1 LGPLAARDFRLF
13 LVGRLTSFI
22 GTGMLP
28 VALAFAVLARHGTT
42 SEVGYVLGAETLPLV
57 LFLLIGGAAAD
68 RLNRRVVML
77 SADVVRALAQGVLA
91 AWILA
96 GHPPLWGFLV
106 TQAVVGT
113 GNAFFTPAMTG
124 LIPEVAPAGSL
135 QQANV
140 FNSMAEWSGR
150 LFGPAVAGVIV
161 ATAGPGWAVGADAF
175 TYFVSAVCLAGLRV
189 GWSGS
194 AATEPFVAQLRTG
207 WRAFRSR
214 TWLWSIVA
222 QFSSY
227 GFFVFAPF
235 FVLGAVVAKQS
246 LGGAA
251 AWGTVLALQGLGSV
265 LASLVMLRVRPR
277 RPLLVAE
284 LGLFGFA
291 LPLVALAAGA
301 PFVVVASTAFI
312 SGASIGLF
320 GPLWD
325 TTMQSQ
331 LPPEVLSRASA
342 YDWFGSMVFLPLGF
356 ALAGTLARLLGIH
369 GALYLGAGWLVL
381 TTAIVVTLPGVT
393 SLVAVVHPGAGP
405 EPAGPPVGTGVS
417 ETTAEFE
424 A

>member
-1 LGPLAARDFRLF
+1 MRTDRRLGPLSSRDFRLF

-28 VALAFAVLARHGTT
+28 VALAFAVLGRHGST

-57 LFLLIGGAAAD
+57 LFLLVGGAAAD

-77 SADVVRALAQGVLA
+77 SADVLRAVAQSVLA
-91 AWILA
+91 AWILV
-96 GHPPLWGFLV
+96 GHPPLWGFLL
-106 TQAVVGT
+106 TQALVGT

-124 LIPEVAPAGSL
+124 LIPQVAPAESL

-140 FNSMAEWSGR
+140 LNSMAEWSGR
-150 LFGPAVAGVIV
+150 LFGPALAGVIV
-161 ATAGPGWAVGADAF
+161 ATAGPGWAVAADAG
-175 TYFVSAVCLAGLRV
+175 TYLVSALCLVGLRV
-189 GWSGS
+189 GWSGT
-194 AATEPFVAQLRTG
+194 AANEPFVAQLRTG

-214 TWLWSIVA
+214 TWLWSIVT

-235 FVLGAVVAKQS
+235 FVLGAVVANQS

-265 LASLVMLRVRPR
+265 LASVVIFRVRPR

-284 LGLFGFA
+284 VSLFGFA
-291 LPLVALAAGA
+291 LPMVALAARA
-301 PFVVVASTAFI
+301 PLGVVAPAAFV
-312 SGASIGLF
+312 SGASIGVF

-331 LPPEVLSRASA
+331 LPPAVLSRASA
-342 YDWFGSMVFLPLGF
+342 YDWFGSMVFLPLGY
-356 ALAGTLARLLGIH
+356 ALAGTLARLLGID
-369 GALYLGAGWLVL
+369 GTLYLGAAWLVFS
-381 TTAIVVTLPGVT
+381 TAVVVSLPGVT
-393 SLVAVVHPGAGP
+393 SLVGVGHRLSDGAP
-405 EPAGPPVGTGVS
+405 DPATPAEPL
-417 ETTAEFE
+417 
-424 A
+424 

>member
-1 LGPLAARDFRLF
+1 MRTDRRLGPLSSRDFRLF

-28 VALAFAVLARHGTT
+28 VALAFAVLGRHGST

-57 LFLLIGGAAAD
+57 LFLLVGGAAAD

-77 SADVVRALAQGVLA
+77 SADVLRAVAQSVLA
-91 AWILA
+91 AWILV
-96 GHPPLWGFLV
+96 GHPPLWGFLL
-106 TQAVVGT
+106 TQALVGT

-124 LIPEVAPAGSL
+124 LIPEVAPAESL

-140 FNSMAEWSGR
+140 LNSMAEWSGR
-150 LFGPAVAGVIV
+150 LFGPALAGVIV
-161 ATAGPGWAVGADAF
+161 ATAGPGWAVGADAG
-175 TYFVSAVCLAGLRV
+175 TYLVSALCLAGLRV
-189 GWSGS
+189 GWSGT

-235 FVLGAVVAKQS
+235 FVLGAVVADQS

-265 LASLVMLRVRPR
+265 LASVVMFRVRPR

-284 LGLFGFA
+284 VSLFGFA
-291 LPLVALAAGA
+291 LPMVALAARA
-301 PFVVVASTAFI
+301 PLAVVAPAAFV
-312 SGASIGLF
+312 SGASIGVF

-331 LPPEVLSRASA
+331 LPPAVLSRASA
-342 YDWFGSMVFLPLGF
+342 YDWFGSMVFLPLGY
-356 ALAGTLARLLGIH
+356 ALAGTLARLLGID

-381 TTAIVVTLPGVT
+381 STAVVISLPGVT
-393 SLVAVVHPGAGP
+393 SLVGVGHRLSLGAPHPATP
-405 EPAGPPVGTGVS
+405 AEPM
-417 ETTAEFE
+417 
-424 A
+424 

>member
-1 LGPLAARDFRLF
+1 MERDRWLGPLSARDFRLF
-13 LVGRLTSFI
+13 LAGRLTSFI

-28 VALAFAVLARHGTT
+28 VALAFAVLGRHGST

-57 LFLLIGGAAAD
+57 LFLLVGGAAAD

-77 SADVVRALAQGVLA
+77 SADVLRAAAQGVLA
-91 AWILA
+91 GWILV
-96 GHPPLWGFLV
+96 GHPPLWGFLA
-106 TQAVVGT
+106 TQALVGT

-124 LIPEVAPAGSL
+124 LIPQVVPGAAL

-140 FNSMAEWSGR
+140 LNSMAEWSGR
-150 LFGPAVAGVIV
+150 LFGPALAGIIV
-161 ATAGPGWAVGADAF
+161 ATSGPGWAVAADALS
-175 TYFVSAVCLAGLRV
+175 YVLSALCLAGLRV
-189 GWSGS
+189 GWSGT

-207 WRAFRSR
+207 WRAFSSR
-214 TWLWSIVA
+214 TWLWSIVV

-227 GFFVFAPF
+227 GFIVFAPF
-235 FVLGAVVAKQS
+235 FVLGAVVADRS

-265 LASLVMLRVRPR
+265 LGSVVMLRVRPR

-284 LGLFGFA
+284 LGLISFA
-291 LPLVALAAGA
+291 LPMVALAAGA
-301 PFVVVASTAFI
+301 NLTVVAATAFV
-312 SGASIGLF
+312 SGASIGVF

-342 YDWFGSMVFLPLGF
+342 YDWFGSMVFLPLGY
-356 ALAGTLARLLGIH
+356 ALAGTLARLLGID

-381 TTAIVVTLPGVT
+381 STVVVVSLPGVT
-393 SLVAVVHPGAGP
+393 SLVAVQHRPD
-405 EPAGPPVGTGVS
+405 PV
-417 ETTAEFE
+417 
-424 A
+424 

>member
-1 LGPLAARDFRLF
+1 MRTDRRLGPLSSRDFRLF

-28 VALAFAVLARHGTT
+28 VALAFAVLGRHGST

-57 LFLLIGGAAAD
+57 LFLLVGGAAAD

-77 SADVVRALAQGVLA
+77 SADVLRAVAQSVLA
-91 AWILA
+91 AWILV
-96 GHPPLWGFLV
+96 GHPPLWGFLL
-106 TQAVVGT
+106 TQALVGT

-124 LIPEVAPAGSL
+124 LIPQVAPAESL

-140 FNSMAEWSGR
+140 LNSMAEWSGR

-161 ATAGPGWAVGADAF
+161 ATAGPGWAVGADAA
-175 TYFVSAVCLAGLRV
+175 TYLVSALCLAALRV
-189 GWSGS
+189 GWSGT

-214 TWLWSIVA
+214 TWLWSIVT

-235 FVLGAVVAKQS
+235 FVLGAVVANQS

-265 LASLVMLRVRPR
+265 LASVVMFRVRPR

-284 LGLFGFA
+284 VSLFGFA
-291 LPLVALAAGA
+291 LPMVALAARA
-301 PFVVVASTAFI
+301 PLAVVAPAAFV
-312 SGASIGLF
+312 SGASIGVF

-331 LPPEVLSRASA
+331 LPPAVLSRASA
-342 YDWFGSMVFLPLGF
+342 YDWFGSMVFLPLGY
-356 ALAGTLARLLGIH
+356 ALAGTLARLLEIDGT
-369 GALYLGAGWLVL
+369 LYLGAAWLVL
-381 TTAIVVTLPGVT
+381 STAVVVSLPGVT
-393 SLVAVVHPGAGP
+393 SLVAVGPGLSLGVPNPASP
-405 EPAGPPVGTGVS
+405 AEPL
-417 ETTAEFE
+417 
-424 A
+424 